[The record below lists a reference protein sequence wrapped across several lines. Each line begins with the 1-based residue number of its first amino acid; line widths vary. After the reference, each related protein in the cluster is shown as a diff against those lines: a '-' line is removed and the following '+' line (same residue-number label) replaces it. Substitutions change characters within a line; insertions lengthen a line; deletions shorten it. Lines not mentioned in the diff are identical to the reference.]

1 MGKSVAALVKPSLL
15 EWARRSAKIS
25 TADAAAKL
33 GIDEPTLI
41 EWETKDEPKPTLA
54 KLRDMAKLYKRPLA
68 VFYLDGPPKGFDV
81 LRDFRMLDPDKP
93 QITTALE
100 FALRDASV
108 RREQAV
114 ELARLLNV
122 EVPSFGVTATVD
134 DHPDVVAEKIRE
146 RLGVTMKNQL
156 EWKHDSAAVAAWR
169 AALEGAG
176 ILVFRAGDLPWE
188 DARGFSI
195 WAEAYPAVA
204 FNSQEDTAPR
214 VFTMLH
220 EATHIALRAGGIG
233 VCNLD
238 DDGLGKGPS
247 VEAFCNRVAGAVLVP
262 RQMLLMQPEVHGQS
276 TKAWREDELKALAR
290 RFHVSAEVIARRLV
304 IVGKASAEFYKAR
317 RAQMKALHEGRRPKP
332 KPGASGGM
340 ELPPERVVRESGATF
355 TRLVLNA
362 YEERRITASE
372 VADAFDVRLKH
383 LDAISREV
391 KGAA

>member
-1 MGKSVAALVKPSLL
+1 MAKSVEALVKPSLL
-15 EWARRSAKIS
+15 EWARRTAKIS

-33 GIDEPTLI
+33 GVDEATLI
-41 EWETKDEPKPTLA
+41 EWETKGEPKPTLA
-54 KLRDMAKLYKRPLA
+54 CLREMAKLYKRPLA
-68 VFYLDGPPKGFDV
+68 VFYLDAPPQGFEV
-81 LRDFRMLDPDKP
+81 LRDFRMLDPEKP

-100 FALRDASV
+100 FALREASA

-122 EVPSFGVTATVD
+122 EIPVFGVAASLD
-134 DHPDVVAEKIRE
+134 DHPDVVAEKIRA
-146 RLGVTMKNQL
+146 RLGVTMKSQL
-156 EWKHDSAAVAAWR
+156 EWKHDSAAVNAWR
-169 AALEGAG
+169 AALEAAG
-176 ILVFRAGDLPWE
+176 ILVFRSGALPWE

-195 WAEAYPAVA
+195 WAEKYPAIA

-220 EATHIALRAGGIG
+220 EAAHVALRGGGIG

-238 DDGLGKGPS
+238 DDGQGLGPR

-262 RQMLLMQPEVHGQS
+262 RDMLLEQPEVRRERARS
-276 TKAWREDELKALAR
+276 WREDELKTLAR
-290 RFHVSAEVIARRLV
+290 RFHVSSEVIARRLV
-304 IVGKASAEFYKAR
+304 IVGKATSEFYRAR
-317 RAQMKALHEGRRPKP
+317 RAQMKAMHEGRRPKP
-332 KPGASGGM
+332 KPGASGGV
-340 ELPPERVVRESGATF
+340 ELPPDRVVRESGTTF

-383 LDAISREV
+383 LEDISRTV

>member
-1 MGKSVAALVKPSLL
+1 MAKSVEALVKSSLL
-15 EWARRSAKIS
+15 EWARRTAKIS
-25 TADAAAKL
+25 TVDAAAKL
-33 GIDEPTLI
+33 GVDEATLI
-41 EWETKDEPKPTLA
+41 EWETTEEAKPTLA
-54 KLRDMAKLYKRPLA
+54 RLRDMAKLYKRPLA
-68 VFYLDGPPKGFDV
+68 VFYLDAPPRGFEV
-81 LRDFRMLDPDKP
+81 LRDFRMLDPEKP

-100 FALRDASV
+100 FALREASA

-122 EVPSFGVTATVD
+122 EIPIFGVTATLD

-146 RLGVTMKNQL
+146 RLGITMKDQL
-156 EWKHDSAAVAAWR
+156 GWKHDSAAVNAWR
-169 AALEGAG
+169 AALESAG
-176 ILVFRAGDLPWE
+176 ILVFRAGELPWD

-195 WAEAYPAVA
+195 WAEKYPAIA

-220 EATHIALRAGGIG
+220 EAAHVALRGAGIG

-238 DDGLGKGPS
+238 DDGQGTGPR
-247 VEAFCNRVAGAVLVP
+247 VEAFCNRIAGAVLVP
-262 RQMLLMQPEVHGQS
+262 RTMLLEQPEIRGERARS
-276 TKAWREDELKALAR
+276 WREDELKTLAR

-304 IVGKASAEFYKAR
+304 IVGKATTEFYRAR
-317 RAQMKALHEGRRPKP
+317 RAQMKAMHEGRRPKP
-332 KPGASGGM
+332 KPGASGGV
-340 ELPPERVVRESGATF
+340 ELPPDRVVRESGATF

-383 LDAISREV
+383 LEDISRTV

>member
-1 MGKSVAALVKPSLL
+1 VAKSVEALVKPSLL

-33 GIDEPTLI
+33 GVDEGTLI

-54 KLRDMAKLYKRPLA
+54 RLREMAKLYKRALA
-68 VFYLDGPPKGFDV
+68 VFYLDAPPKGFEV
-81 LRDFRMLDPDKP
+81 LRDFRMLDPEKP

-100 FALRDASV
+100 FALRDASA

-114 ELARLLNV
+114 ELARMLNV
-122 EVPSFGVTATVD
+122 EIPIFGVTATLE
-134 DHPDVVAEKIRE
+134 DHADVVAETIRA
-146 RLGVTMKNQL
+146 RLGVSMKSQL

-169 AALEGAG
+169 AALEAAG

-195 WAEAYPAVA
+195 WAEAYPAIA

-220 EATHIALRAGGIG
+220 EAAHIALRAGGIG

-238 DDGLGKGPS
+238 DDGQGLGPR

-262 RQMLLMQPEVHGQS
+262 REMLLMQPEVDRQPAR
-276 TKAWREDELKALAR
+276 AWSEDELKALAR

-304 IVGKASAEFYKAR
+304 IVGKATSEFYKAR
-317 RAQMKALHEGRRPKP
+317 RARMKALHEGRKRP

-340 ELPPERVVRESGATF
+340 EHPSERVVRQSGSTF

-383 LDAISREV
+383 LEAISREV